1 MISRRIFA
9 IHRLAWS
16 PAGQRLAIAGFG
28 RTARILDA
36 NTLRTLT
43 VYRHITRTPEKISLG
58 SAVWS
63 PDGTRIATTSQG
75 LVNVWDSNSGD
86 LIFTCP
92 QTSRFTHTLAWSPD
106 GAFIAIG
113 SWQERILICDAATGH
128 LLFTH
133 SGYSIPI
140 AWSPDGR
147 WIASGGISPVT
158 IRSPLTRETRLAYPC
173 QFIKYVVTLSWSP
186 DSQQIAAGG
195 NNPEAVEVLNA
206 TSGETQQLY
215 RGHRSYLW
223 SVDWSPRSRHI
234 ASASQYR
241 TVQVWSADTGKR
253 NNTYHGHTKSVSAV
267 AWSPDGVRIASG
279 GEDGTVQI
287 WTPEID
293 AE

>member
-9 IHRLAWS
+9 VHHLAWS
-16 PAGQRLAIAGFG
+16 PDGRRLAISGYR
-28 RTARILDA
+28 RTVRILDA

-43 VYRHITRTPEKISLG
+43 VFRHVTQTPEKVSPG

-92 QTSRFTHTLAWSPD
+92 QISRFTHSLAWSPD

-113 SWQERILICDAATGH
+113 SWQKRILICDAATGH

-133 SGYSIPI
+133 SEYSIPI

-147 WIASGGISPVT
+147 WIASGGISTVT
-158 IRSPLTRETRLAYPC
+158 IRSPLTGETRLAYPR

-195 NNPEAVEVLNA
+195 NNPEAVEVFDA
-206 TSGETQQLY
+206 TSGETQYVY
-215 RGHRSYLW
+215 RGHAAYL
-223 SVDWSPRSRHI
+223 
-234 ASASQYR
+234 
-241 TVQVWSADTGKR
+241 
-253 NNTYHGHTKSVSAV
+253 
-267 AWSPDGVRIASG
+267 
-279 GEDGTVQI
+279 
-287 WTPEID
+287 
-293 AE
+293 